1 MRIISKILVAGAA
14 VMALA
19 GCADSGPS
27 EADKVAAEE
36 AAKAAEEAANPVSIV
51 GAAQRNENFSTF
63 VTALAVADLGSTLA
77 EEGPYT
83 VFGPTNAAF
92 NKVDQA
98 KLSDLL
104 TADKKDELKALLTY
118 HVVAGKMTAA
128 DLAKAIAEGDGTATL
143 KTLQGGSLTA
153 SLAGDKVIL
162 EDESGNK
169 SSVVVA
175 DVEATNGVIHG
186 IDTVVHL

>member
-1 MRIISKILVAGAA
+1 MRIHSKVLVAGAA
-14 VMALA
+14 LIALA
-19 GCADSGPS
+19 GCS
-27 EADKVAAEE
+27 ESSPASDADKVAEAE
-36 AAKAAEEAANPVSIV
+36 AAAKPVNIV
-51 GAAQRNENFSTF
+51 GAAQRDENFSTL
-63 VTALAVADLGSTLA
+63 VTALAAADLGSTLA

-92 NKVDQA
+92 NKVDHT
-98 KLSDLL
+98 KLSELL
-104 TADKKDELKALLTY
+104 SADKKDELKALLTY

-128 DLAKAIAEGDGTATL
+128 DIAAAIAEGDGTATL

-153 SLAGDKVIL
+153 TLSGDKVIL
-162 EDESGNK
+162 EDDKGGK

>member
-1 MRIISKILVAGAA
+1 MRIYSKILVASAA
-14 VMALA
+14 VIALA
-19 GCADSGPS
+19 GCSDNSAASDKNKAD
-27 EADKVAAEE
+27 AAEAAAE
-36 AAKAAEEAANPVSIV
+36 AAKPVNLV
-51 GAAQRNENFSTF
+51 GAAQRDENFSTL
-63 VTALAVADLGSTLA
+63 VTALAVADLGSTLT

-92 NKVDQA
+92 NKFDQT
-98 KLSDLL
+98 KLSELL
-104 TADKKDELKALLTY
+104 TADKKDELTALLTY

-128 DLAKAIAEGDGTATL
+128 DIAKAIADGDGTAKL

-175 DVEATNGVIHG
+175 DIAATNGVIHG

>member
-1 MRIISKILVAGAA
+1 MRITSKILVAGAA
-14 VMALA
+14 VISLA
-19 GCADSGPS
+19 ACADNSAES
-27 EADKVAAEE
+27 EADKIAAEE
-36 AAKAAEEAANPVSIV
+36 AAAKAAEPVSIV
-51 GAAQRNENFSTF
+51 GAAQRDENFSTL

-92 NKVDQA
+92 NKVDQT
-98 KLSDLL
+98 KLSELL
-104 TADKKDELKALLTY
+104 TAEKKDELTAVLSY

-128 DLAKAIAEGDGTATL
+128 DIAKAIAEGEGTATL
-143 KTLQGGSLTA
+143 KTLQGGALTA
-153 SLAGDKVIL
+153 SLAGNKVIL
-162 EDESGNK
+162 EDEAGKK